1 MQCIFIVCYKCISL
15 EKFLEFTFFFFFL
28 EVHFYLLESLEM
40 EAFPLKYP
48 MILILILYVGS
59 WQFSIYN
66 FILIGHTQPTYKKF
80 YMTSSHTVLENTFSE
95 RSGHSIQSLTIYFTI
110 VEEYLFFT
118 LRFPQVDCRFLF
130 EVDKHVAIY
139 PQTL

>member
-1 MQCIFIVCYKCISL
+1 
-15 EKFLEFTFFFFFL
+15 
-28 EVHFYLLESLEM
+28 
-40 EAFPLKYP
+40 
-48 MILILILYVGS
+48 
-59 WQFSIYN
+59 
-66 FILIGHTQPTYKKF
+66 
-80 YMTSSHTVLENTFSE
+80 MTSSHTVLENTFSE

-139 PQTL
+139 P